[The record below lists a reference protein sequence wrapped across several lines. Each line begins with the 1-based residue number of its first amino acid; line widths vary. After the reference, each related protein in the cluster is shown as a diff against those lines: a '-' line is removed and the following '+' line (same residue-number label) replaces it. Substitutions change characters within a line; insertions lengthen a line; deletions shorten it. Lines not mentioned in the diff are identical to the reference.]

1 MGPCAP
7 RVSRAR
13 IAPREIF
20 GSGKVSAGTSVQSEP
35 IYVVIPLRVDRS
47 ICGMH
52 AALRDK
58 LYCRTEP
65 AYPPRAGPCGPPRSP
80 PRRGGSLFP
89 RPRTLPAASRP
100 VFTVGDD
107 RGRPPHPPAVG
118 FADGR
123 LVSLVSRPT
132 HRAWAS
138 PTIAWC
144 LSCARPDPP
153 AALRARYGVTF
164 ISVRGIRVRDER
176 PYRNRHP

>member
-80 PRRGGSLFP
+80 PPGEGDHYF
-89 RPRTLPAASRP
+89 RPRTLRAASRP
-100 VFTVGDD
+100 VFTVGAT
-107 RGRPPHPPAVG
+107 RGRPPHPRLSASPGEGVVASPVAKTIIPGITPDFRSCPAP
-118 FADGR
+118 A
-123 LVSLVSRPT
+123 
-132 HRAWAS
+132 RAWPRVPHS
-138 PTIAWC
+138 LNI
-144 LSCARPDPP
+144 L
-153 AALRARYGVTF
+153 ALRHTRTPLT
-164 ISVRGIRVRDER
+164 SL
-176 PYRNRHP
+176 RHPAR